1 MNEVHYFLQKKTTAI
16 FVNILIKLKYMFG
29 SRFIVNMAC
38 KSMYRSTFKVSQSFA
53 TMSPIYTY
61 KLY

>member
-1 MNEVHYFLQKKTTAI
+1 MNEVQLLFTKKTTAI

-38 KSMYRSTFKVSQSFA
+38 KSVYRSTFKVSQSFA

-61 KLY
+61 KIY

>member
-1 MNEVHYFLQKKTTAI
+1 MNEVQLLFTKKTTAI

-29 SRFIVNMAC
+29 SRFIVNMTC
-38 KSMYRSTFKVSQSFA
+38 KSVYRSTFKVSQSFA

-61 KLY
+61 KIY

>member
-1 MNEVHYFLQKKTTAI
+1 
-16 FVNILIKLKYMFG
+16 MFG

-53 TMSPIYTY
+53 TMTPIYTY
-61 KLY
+61 KINKIKRDYNNVGKSDKHSK